1 MADDSFNYDR
11 LSVDFPKERYHGQK
25 FVAPPTVAEYYFD
38 EYKQSWIFSPE
49 QANGGRITISE
60 KPPSQRE
67 SVATDMWIDSND
79 YSLYV
84 FDGDAQNWVG
94 LTNFGITASVY
105 VGDVPPLYS
114 QPGALWFDN
123 NTGDL
128 KVSYVEY
135 EPGTNNNVIKQR
147 YWVAITGNGINQT
160 VAAGFSDVQHILDAI
175 TSRME
180 VIENSNFFQL

>member
-1 MADDSFNYDR
+1 MADDQYNYER
-11 LSVDFPKERYHGQK
+11 SPVDFPTDRYHGLPFK
-25 FVAPPTVAEYYFD
+25 APTTVADYYFD

-60 KPPSQRE
+60 KPPTQRE
-67 SVATDMWIDSND
+67 SLPTDMWVDSND
-79 YSLYV
+79 YSLYIY
-84 FDGDAQNWVG
+84 DGQAMNWVG

-105 VGDVPPLYS
+105 VGDAPPLYS

-135 EPGTNNNVIKQR
+135 EPGTNNVIKHR

-160 VAAGFSDVQHILDAI
+160 VAAGFTDVQHILDAI
-175 TSRME
+175 GSRME

>member
-1 MADDSFNYDR
+1 MADYVE
-11 LSVDFPKERYHGQK
+11 VDFPKDRYHGRE
-25 FVAPPTVAEYYFD
+25 FIAPTTVAKYYFD
-38 EYKQSWIFSPE
+38 EAKESWIFSPE
-49 QANGGRITISE
+49 QANGGRITIAPA
-60 KPPSQRE
+60 PPSQRE
-67 SVATDMWIDSND
+67 SLATDMWIDSND

-84 FDGDAQNWVG
+84 YDGDAMNWVG

-105 VGDVPPLYS
+105 VGDTPPLYS

-135 EPGTNNNVIKQR
+135 EPGLGNVIKHR
-147 YWVAITGNGINQT
+147 YWVSVTGNGINQT
-160 VAAGFSDVQHILDAI
+160 VAAGFTDVQHILDGIA
-175 TSRME
+175 SRME

>member
-1 MADDSFNYDR
+1 MAEVLDDYKPTP
-11 LSVDFPKERYHGQK
+11 VDFPDRPFHDQE
-25 FVAPPTVAEYYFD
+25 FIAPTTVAKYYYD
-38 EYKQSWIFSPE
+38 ERKSSWIFSPE
-49 QANGGRITISE
+49 QANGGRITIAAN
-60 KPPSQRE
+60 PPSQRE
-67 SVATDMWIDSND
+67 SLATDMWIDSND

-84 FDGDAQNWVG
+84 FDGEAMSWVG

-105 VGDVPPLYS
+105 VGDVPPMYS

-135 EPGTNNNVIKQR
+135 EPGAPGVVKHR

-160 VAAGFSDVQHILDAI
+160 VAAGFTDVQHILDGI
-175 TSRME
+175 QSRME
-180 VIENSNFFQL
+180 VIENSNFFQI